1 MQRTTTTIPARA
13 GEWLLLVALLASYP
27 LSAVFAPGWGGE
39 GGILENAQVLV
50 LGTGFLAAMLA
61 FRRTRPGRTALLALW
76 SAPIW
81 LLLAGRELSWGRVLL
96 PQPGL
101 EATHSLAAHG
111 IQWLQHVVRPG
122 AVLLVLAL
130 LLAAWRFRLDE
141 VVRAGLA
148 RHTPWLCFAV
158 ALAAALGST
167 CAEGHMSC
175 SLGLPAGRSVVFE
188 ELAELLAYV
197 SLVMIQSAVLRQAP
211 ALRRPTAPVSAPA
224 VAPID
229 AVAAR
234 GAD

>member
-1 MQRTTTTIPARA
+1 MQRTTSPNPARP
-13 GEWLLLVALLASYP
+13 GEWLLLAALLASYP
-27 LSAVFAPGWGGE
+27 ISAVLDPGWGRE
-39 GGILENAQVLV
+39 GGFLENAQVLV
-50 LGTGFLAAMLA
+50 LGAGFVAAMLA
-61 FRRTRPGRTALLALW
+61 FLRTRPGRTALLALW
-76 SAPIW
+76 AAPVW

-96 PQPGL
+96 PQPEL

-111 IQWLQHVVRPG
+111 IVWLQHVVRPG

-175 SLGLPAGRSVVFE
+175 SLGLAAGRSVVFE

-197 SLVMIQSAVLRQAP
+197 SLVMIQGAVLRQAP
-211 ALRRPTAPVSAPA
+211 ALHHPQAPA
-224 VAPID
+224 NTSID
-229 AVAAR
+229 AAAAR

>member
-1 MQRTTTTIPARA
+1 MQRTTTTIPASP
-13 GEWLLLVALLASYP
+13 GEWLLLAALLASYP
-27 LSAVFAPGWGGE
+27 LSAVFAPGWGRE
-39 GGILENAQVLV
+39 GGILENAQVLT
-50 LGTGFLAAMLA
+50 LGAGFVAAMLA

-76 SAPIW
+76 AAPIW

-101 EATHSLAAHG
+101 EATHSLTAHG
-111 IQWLQHVVRPG
+111 ILWLQHLVRPG

-130 LLAAWRFRLDE
+130 LLAAWRYRLDE
-141 VVRAGLA
+141 VVRAGLS

-175 SLGLPAGRSVVFE
+175 SLGLAAGRSVVFE

-197 SLVMIQSAVLRQAP
+197 SLVMIQGAVLRQAP
-211 ALRRPTAPVSAPA
+211 ALHHPQAPA
-224 VAPID
+224 ATSID
-229 AVAAR
+229 AAAAR

>member
-1 MQRTTTTIPARA
+1 MQRTTTPILARP
-13 GEWLLLVALLASYP
+13 GEWLLLAALLASYP
-27 LSAVFAPGWGGE
+27 LSAVFAPGWGRE

-50 LGTGFLAAMLA
+50 LGAGLVAATLA
-61 FRRTRPGRTALLALW
+61 FGRTRPGRTALLALW
-76 SAPIW
+76 AAPVW

-101 EATHSLAAHG
+101 EATHGLAANG
-111 IQWLQHVVRPG
+111 IHWLQHFVRPG
-122 AVLLVLAL
+122 AVLLALAL

-148 RHTPWLCFAV
+148 RRTPWLCFAV

-167 CAEGHMSC
+167 CAEGHMGC

-197 SLVMIQSAVLRQAP
+197 SLIMIQSAVLRQAP
-211 ALRRPTAPVSAPA
+211 ALRHPAAPVSAPA

-229 AVAAR
+229 TAAAR

>member
-1 MQRTTTTIPARA
+1 MQRTTTTIPARP
-13 GEWLLLVALLASYP
+13 GEWLLLAALLASYP
-27 LSAVFAPGWGGE
+27 LSAVFAPGWGRE

-50 LGTGFLAAMLA
+50 LGAGFVAAMLA

-76 SAPIW
+76 AAPIW

-101 EATHSLAAHG
+101 EATHSLAANG

-197 SLVMIQSAVLRQAP
+197 SLVMIQSTVLRQAP
-211 ALRRPTAPVSAPA
+211 ALCHPTAPVPAPA

-229 AVAAR
+229 ATAAR
-234 GAD
+234 GAE

>member
-1 MQRTTTTIPARA
+1 MQRTPTSTLARP
-13 GEWLLLVALLASYP
+13 GEWLLLAALLASYP
-27 LSAVFAPGWGGE
+27 LSAVFDPVWGRE

-50 LGTGFLAAMLA
+50 LGAGFVAAMLM
-61 FRRTRPGRTALLALW
+61 FGRTRPSRTAVLALW
-76 SAPIW
+76 AAPVW

-101 EATHSLAAHG
+101 EAAHSLATSG
-111 IQWLQHVVRPG
+111 ILWLQHVVRPS

-167 CAEGHMSC
+167 CAEGHLSC

-197 SLVMIQSAVLRQAP
+197 ALVMIQSVVLRQALALHGPGAP
-211 ALRRPTAPVSAPA
+211 AAAPA
-224 VAPID
+224 VTSID
-229 AVAAR
+229 ATATS